1 MDGKACQYSF
11 DSFDLHSKSLPLTC
25 VLLFYP
31 SGNEDQ
37 EPSISLPSLSI
48 ISILL
53 NEGFSLRNNE
63 FLPRT
68 PEEPS

>member
-37 EPSISLPSLSI
+37 EPSIFITLSQSSLYS
-48 ISILL
+48 
-53 NEGFSLRNNE
+53 
-63 FLPRT
+63 
-68 PEEPS
+68 

>member
-11 DSFDLHSKSLPLTC
+11 DSFDLHSKSPPLTC

-31 SGNEDQ
+31 RTVYFHY
-37 EPSISLPSLSI
+37 PLSI